1 MRTSYGSTARAHL
14 SRRVSAMALTHSAES
29 PLSVVAVNKAVADWI
44 GKLGTVW
51 VEGQLS
57 QVTVRP
63 GSSIVF
69 MRLRDVTSDA
79 SISLVAATATARS
92 VVPPLTEGA
101 RVVVLASV
109 EFWSKRGDVHLR
121 ARQIRAVGLG
131 ELLARLEQLRA
142 LLAAEG
148 VFEPARKQPLPFLPR
163 RIGLICGRNSDAQRD
178 VMVNA
183 RKRWPGVDFEVREVA
198 VQGTH
203 AVAEVRAAVTE
214 LDAIPDVDVIVITRG
229 GGSVEDLLPFSDEG
243 LVRTVVAA
251 TTPVVSAIGHERD
264 RPILDDAADVRA
276 STPTDAARRIVPDW
290 AEESARVA
298 AARTAL
304 ATAITT
310 RLRQEQHALD
320 ALRASGALHE
330 TITNLQF
337 AVERLVR
344 TRLDARRAL
353 SDRLTAA
360 STEVTALT
368 HRLRALSPAA
378 TLERGYAIVHNAEG
392 VIATSPQDVPT
403 GTQFTARLC
412 HGSIT
417 GQRLP
422 DVPSDA
428 ATTPGPATESAPT
441 PAPDAVPP
449 SAPAPAPEET
459 P

>member
-1 MRTSYGSTARAHL
+1 MS
-14 SRRVSAMALTHSAES
+14 LTHSEDS
-29 PLSVVAVNKAVADWI
+29 PLSVVQVNKAVADWI

-57 QVTVRP
+57 QVTLRP

-69 MRLRDVTSDA
+69 MRLRDVQSDA
-79 SISLVAATATARS
+79 SISLVAATSTVRA
-92 VVPPLTEGA
+92 VLPPLAEGA
-101 RVVVLASV
+101 RVVVLANV
-109 EFWSKRGDVHLR
+109 EFWGKRGDLHLR

-148 VFEPARKQPLPFLPR
+148 IFDEARRRPLPFLPR
-163 RIGLICGRNSDAQRD
+163 RVGLICGRNSDAKRD

-183 RKRWPGVDFEVREVA
+183 HKRWPGVDFEVREVA
-198 VQGTH
+198 VQGPQ
-203 AVAEVRAAVTE
+203 AVAGVRAALVE
-214 LDAIPDVDVIVITRG
+214 LDAIADVDVIVITRG

-243 LVRTVVAA
+243 LIRAVAAA

-298 AARTAL
+298 GARAAL
-304 ATAITT
+304 QGGITM

-320 ALRASGALHE
+320 ALRASGALHQM
-330 TITNLQF
+330 ITNLEQ
-337 AVERLVR
+337 AVERLER
-344 TRLDARRAL
+344 ARLDARRAL

-360 STEVTALT
+360 SNELTSFT
-368 HRLRALSPAA
+368 HRLRALSPSA
-378 TLERGYAIVHNAEG
+378 TLERGYAIVHNADG
-392 VIATSPQDVPT
+392 VIATAPDEVGVGSYFSV
-403 GTQFTARLC
+403 RLFS
-412 HGSIT
+412 GSII
-417 GQRLP
+417 GERR
-422 DVPSDA
+422 
-428 ATTPGPATESAPT
+428 
-441 PAPDAVPP
+441 PDALRASAGDLTTDV
-449 SAPAPAPEET
+449 APAPTSRRRTSTHTTDTPPVPEEK